1 MFDFVGKRYW
11 FFLLSALVIVPGV
24 ISLAIVHLK
33 PGVDFKSGTS
43 ITVGFDENVT
53 VSEDDL
59 RAEMSDLG
67 YTDSLVQSI
76 SRPSD
81 QNPLNLSWFY
91 VTIPDTIDNAADEQR
106 ITNDMENRFGYGFPD
121 GWRPEY
127 QVMSPMVASETARNA
142 AIAVGV
148 AAVGILLYITF
159 AFRKMPS
166 PFRWG
171 TCAIIA
177 LLHDI
182 LVVTGIFSILGW
194 AAGVKVDVMFITGM
208 LTVAGYSV
216 HDTIVVFDRIRE
228 NMSKHVAPD
237 FEQTVNVSIVQTLT
251 RSLNTSLTV
260 ALVLLT
266 LLLLVGGTIHNFTIV
281 LLIGVIT
288 GTYSSVCNA
297 SQLLIVWENGEWK
310 RLFSWLPFRRKPNP
324 QT

>member
-11 FFLLSALVIVPGV
+11 FFLLSALVIVPGI
-24 ISLAIVHLK
+24 ISLAVFGLK
-33 PGVDFKSGTS
+33 PGVDFRSGTS
-43 ITVGFDENVT
+43 ITISLSTEVDEGQLRDEVASLGYSDAIVQKTGDTFLIRIPGEPTTEDKQKIVDGIQTQFETEVT
-53 VSEDDL
+53 VEDFS
-59 RAEMSDLG
+59 AVSPI
-67 YTDSLVQSI
+67 V
-76 SRPSD
+76 
-81 QNPLNLSWFY
+81 
-91 VTIPDTIDNAADEQR
+91 AAQ
-106 ITNDMENRFGYGFPD
+106 
-121 GWRPEY
+121 
-127 QVMSPMVASETARNA
+127 TARNA
-142 AIAVGV
+142 AIAIAV
-148 AAVGILLYITF
+148 ASVGILLYITF
-159 AFRKMPS
+159 AFRRMPS

-171 TCAIIA
+171 ICAIIA

-182 LVVTGIFSILGW
+182 MVVVGIFSIMGW
-194 AAGVKVDVMFITGM
+194 LTGAKVDVMFITGM
-208 LTVAGYSV
+208 LTVTGYSV

-228 NMSKHVAPD
+228 NMGKRIGKD
-237 FEQTVNVSIVQTLT
+237 FEETVNVSIVQTLT

-260 ALVLLT
+260 LLVLLT